1 MVCHCVYNIFL
12 FCRATNIKEPGEYTA
27 PSANLDTAFKLIKDI
42 QKNYK
47 AREAEEKEKADLVEQ
62 DTLQISSGKGNPRL
76 KDLYIRPNIVQKR
89 LSGILEAHV
98 NGFR

>member
-1 MVCHCVYNIFL
+1 MKRASTTRNMISASLQVYSTIWP
-12 FCRATNIKEPGEYTA
+12 ESEY
-27 PSANLDTAFKLIKDI
+27 
-42 QKNYK
+42 
-47 AREAEEKEKADLVEQ
+47 AEEKEKADLVEQ

-98 NGFR
+98 NGFRYIMIKLINYIFKILNKTV